1 MSALQRVAVL
11 GSTGSI
17 GLNTLDVLSRHPDRF
32 TVTALAANSNLERL
46 REQCLTFKP
55 LFAVMADVSAAAQ
68 LAADLRAAGA
78 STRVLAGA
86 DALSD
91 IVAHEEVDAVMAA
104 IVGAAGLRSTLA
116 AAKAG

>member
-1 MSALQRVAVL
+1 MNAPQRVAVL

-55 LFAVMADVSAAAQ
+55 LFAVMADVTAAAQ

-78 STRVLAGA
+78 GTSWLSTRWMPSWPPSWARRASGPR
-86 DALSD
+86 
-91 IVAHEEVDAVMAA
+91 
-104 IVGAAGLRSTLA
+104 LRRRKRASESCWRTR
-116 AAKAG
+116 KRW